1 MPAYLSI
8 EALTVSYGAR
18 PVLDRVSLG
27 VERGEMIALL
37 GSSGCGK
44 TTLLRSI
51 AGFVI
56 PESGA
61 ILVDGKDIT
70 RLPPEARET
79 AMMFQSYALWP
90 HMSVADNI
98 GYGLRMRAWK
108 KDAIA
113 ARIDE
118 MLALLQLEG
127 FGPRPVTQLSG
138 GQRQRVALGRALAVN
153 PSLLLLDEPMS
164 NLDYK
169 VRLELRH
176 ELRALQQRIGITAV
190 YVTHD
195 REEALTLADR
205 IAVIDAGRIVQ
216 IGAPEQIFHQPS
228 SAFVAGFMGADNALD
243 LVRTE
248 NGGLATVTNGVPPE
262 QRIRAH
268 FRSDAARLDGAP
280 PAEDDLVFTG
290 TVAQSVYVG
299 QGYRY
304 RVRAGPGDAGAQKIY
319 EKLSAQQKAG
329 NNEWDIDV
337 AVIHQLA
344 SATMVNEKLLMPYRN
359 DVSAG
364 KLVSRDT
371 AKNALGA
378 NVDGYVL
385 PMFHSQ
391 IVFAYNPDLVK
402 SPPKSFQELNEW
414 VKKNP
419 KQFGYNGVKGGMSG
433 VGFVMGWVAANSG
446 MGDKLEKGPYDPAQ
460 KAAIDKALTG
470 LKEFNQYVVMTP
482 GNAGTLDMLNRGE
495 SAIGPVWV
503 DMFYTW
509 QADGK
514 MSPKIKLELPSPG
527 LPGQPIYYVS

>member
-1 MPAYLSI
+1 MTPYLSI
-8 EALTVSYGAR
+8 ENLSVSYGATR
-18 PVLDRVSLG
+18 VLDRVSLA

-51 AGFVI
+51 AGFVF
-56 PESGA
+56 PDSGT
-61 ILVDGKDIT
+61 IEVGGRDIT

-98 GYGLRMRAWK
+98 AYGLRMRGWK

-113 ARIDE
+113 ARIEE
-118 MLALLQLEG
+118 MLKLLQLQG

-138 GQRQRVALGRALAVN
+138 GQRQRVAMGRALAVD
-153 PSLLLLDEPMS
+153 PHLLLLDEPMS

-176 ELRALQQRIGITAV
+176 ELRALQKRIGITAV

-262 QRIRAH
+262 RRIRAH

-290 TVAQSVYVG
+290 TIAQSVYVG

-304 RVRAGPGDAGAQKIY
+304 RVRAGDADIWVHAPERVAEGAT
-319 EKLSAQQKAG
+319 AR
-329 NNEWDIDV
+329 
-337 AVIHQLA
+337 VIVPRA
-344 SATMVNEKLLMPYRN
+344 ALLLFSK
-359 DVSAG
+359 DSS
-364 KLVSRDT
+364 L
-371 AKNALGA
+371 
-378 NVDGYVL
+378 
-385 PMFHSQ
+385 
-391 IVFAYNPDLVK
+391 
-402 SPPKSFQELNEW
+402 
-414 VKKNP
+414 
-419 KQFGYNGVKGGMSG
+419 
-433 VGFVMGWVAANSG
+433 
-446 MGDKLEKGPYDPAQ
+446 
-460 KAAIDKALTG
+460 
-470 LKEFNQYVVMTP
+470 
-482 GNAGTLDMLNRGE
+482 
-495 SAIGPVWV
+495 
-503 DMFYTW
+503 
-509 QADGK
+509 
-514 MSPKIKLELPSPG
+514 
-527 LPGQPIYYVS
+527 